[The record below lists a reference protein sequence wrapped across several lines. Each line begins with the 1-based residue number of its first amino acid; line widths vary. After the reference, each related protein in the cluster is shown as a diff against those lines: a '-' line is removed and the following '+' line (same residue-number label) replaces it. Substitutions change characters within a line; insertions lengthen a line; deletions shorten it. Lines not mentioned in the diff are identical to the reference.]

1 MILID
6 QPYVSDFLI
15 KTIKEN
21 QFPIVATNVAKFMI
35 SDESLNWIS
44 EKDAINQYNSNQNT
58 RVYSNSENAINW
70 IEQHLKNTEL
80 PKKIQLFKNKIAFRE
95 LLKDHFPGYFFKGI
109 PINNLKDFPV
119 AELQFPLIIKP
130 AVGFFSLAV
139 HKIDTV
145 KEWTEIIN
153 GIETEV
159 ETFKDMYPKEVV
171 DISDFIVEE
180 YIDGEEYA
188 VDCYF
193 DNNGKAV
200 VLNILHHVFSS
211 SKDVSD
217 RVYSTSQK
225 IVETHLQKFETFLQT
240 VGNKAQLK
248 NFPMHVEIR
257 INNQGKVIPIEIN
270 PLRFGGWCTTGDIS
284 WYAFGINSYNYF
296 LNGKVPNWSEIF
308 KNSSNKLY
316 SLIVLDNNSGIN
328 ANEIKSFNYDLLLKD
343 FENPLEIRKV
353 NYKKYGVFGFLFTK
367 ISLGNQQELNS
378 ILVSKL
384 TNYIE
389 KYTQLT

>member
-6 QPYVSDFLI
+6 QPYVSNFLI

-21 QFPIVATNVAKFMI
+21 QFPIVATNAAKSMI
-35 SDESLNWIS
+35 SDDSLNWIS
-44 EKDAINQYNSNQNT
+44 EEQAIKQYYLNKNI
-58 RVYSNSENAINW
+58 RIYFNSENAINW

-95 LLKDHFPGYFFKGI
+95 LIKDHFPDYFFKGI
-109 PINNLKDFPV
+109 PFNKLKDFPV
-119 AELQFPLIIKP
+119 SELQFPLILKP

-139 HKIDTV
+139 HKIDSAE
-145 KEWTEIIN
+145 EWNEIIN
-153 GIETEV
+153 SIDTEV

-180 YIDGEEYA
+180 YINGEEYA

-193 DNNGKAV
+193 DNYGKVV
-200 VLNILHHVFSS
+200 VLNIMHHIFSS

-225 IVETHLQKFETFLQT
+225 IIETHLKNFETFLQT

-248 NFPMHVEIR
+248 NFPMHIEVR
-257 INNQGKVIPIEIN
+257 INAQNNVIPIEIN

-284 WYAFGINSYNYF
+284 NYAFVINSYEYF
-296 LNGKVPNWSEIF
+296 IHNKVPNWTEIF
-308 KNSSNKLY
+308 KNKPSKIY
-316 SLIVLDNNSGIN
+316 SLIVLDNNSGIAGN
-328 ANEIKSFNYDLLLKD
+328 AIKSFNYKLLLKD
-343 FENPLEIRKV
+343 FENPLEIREV
-353 NYKKYGVFGFLFTK
+353 DYKKYGVFGFLFTET
-367 ISLGNQQELNS
+367 SAENQQELKN
-378 ILVSKL
+378 ILTSKL

-389 KYTQLT
+389 K

>member
-21 QFPIVATNVAKFMI
+21 QFPIVATSVAKSMI

-95 LLKDHFPGYFFKGI
+95 LLKDHFPEYFFKGI

-153 GIETEV
+153 GIEIEV

-248 NFPMHVEIR
+248 NFPMHVEVR
-257 INNQGKVIPIEIN
+257 INSQGKVIPIEIN

-296 LNGKVPNWSEIF
+296 LNGKVPNWNEIF
-308 KNSSNKLY
+308 KNNSNKLF

-328 ANEIKSFNYDLLLKD
+328 TNEIKSFNYDLLLKD

-353 NYKKYGVFGFLFTK
+353 NYKKYGVFGFLFTQT
-367 ISLGNQQELNS
+367 SLENQQELNS

-389 KYTQLT
+389 K